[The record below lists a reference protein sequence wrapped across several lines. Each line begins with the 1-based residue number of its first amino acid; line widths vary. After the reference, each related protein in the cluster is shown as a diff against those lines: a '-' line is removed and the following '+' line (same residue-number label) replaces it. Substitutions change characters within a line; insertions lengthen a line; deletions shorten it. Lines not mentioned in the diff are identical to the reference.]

1 LLNEKVIDKL
11 TYRES
16 IVSKCI
22 EQLLD
27 PMDHVENLGIEEI
40 VEIIREF
47 AEQNEEVVDKEKVQ
61 LQRLVMKWYTIFC
74 FLIF

>member
-1 LLNEKVIDKL
+1 M
-11 TYRES
+11 ES

-27 PMDHVENLGIEEI
+27 LMDHVENVGIEEI

-47 AEQNEEVVDKEKVQ
+47 AKHDEEVVDKKKVQ
-61 LQRLVMKWYTIFC
+61 LRKLVMK
-74 FLIF
+74 